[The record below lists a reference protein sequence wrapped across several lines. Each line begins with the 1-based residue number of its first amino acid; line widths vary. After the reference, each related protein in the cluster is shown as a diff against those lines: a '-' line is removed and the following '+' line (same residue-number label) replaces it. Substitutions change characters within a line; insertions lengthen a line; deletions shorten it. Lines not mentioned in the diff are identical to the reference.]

1 MGTSGWWMTSVLG
14 LLLFN
19 IFISDLDE
27 GVGCILNKF
36 TDVTKLGSTADFL
49 KCQEVLQKDLDRLEH
64 CVIKNMKFNK
74 GKCQVLH
81 LG

>member
-49 KCQEVLQKDLDRLEH
+49 KCQEVFRR
-64 CVIKNMKFNK
+64 I
-74 GKCQVLH
+74 
-81 LG
+81 